1 MYLNSPAPLLSKA
14 LSVEKPDIVVAPEPS
29 AKPMP
34 ALFLLISIELNLVQK
49 RIEPP
54 LLFSGFYT

>member
-1 MYLNSPAPLLSKA
+1 
-14 LSVEKPDIVVAPEPS
+14 VEKPDIVVAPEPS

-34 ALFLLISIELNLVQK
+34 ALYLLISIELNLVQK

-54 LLFSGFYT
+54 LLFFGFYT